1 MKKIFVSRPNSYDPM
16 YKSTV
21 IRLEKIIRDRGME
34 PVTIGSTYFPNESP
48 VLAIKNKMKEC
59 AGIIILALPQ
69 IYVEKGISKKGSP
82 SETSITAKQYPSPW
96 NQIEGTMAYMLDLP
110 MMIIA
115 EEGINDGLLEN
126 GTLPVFKNE
135 YNLRSYHWIEK
146 QNFLEPFNEWC
157 VKL

>member
-1 MKKIFVSRPNSYDPM
+1 MKKIFVSRPNTYDPM
-16 YKSTV
+16 YNSSV
-21 IRLEKIIRDRGME
+21 IRLEKILNDRGME

-59 AGIIILALPQ
+59 EGIIILALPQ
-69 IYVEKGISKKGSP
+69 IYVEKGVSKKGSS
-82 SETSITAKQYPSPW
+82 SEIRIVEKNYPSPW
-96 NQIEGTMAYMLDLP
+96 NQIEGAMAYMLDLP

-135 YNLRSYHWIEK
+135 YNLRSYHWIERRE
-146 QNFLEPFNEWC
+146 FLEPFNEWSS
-157 VKL
+157 KL